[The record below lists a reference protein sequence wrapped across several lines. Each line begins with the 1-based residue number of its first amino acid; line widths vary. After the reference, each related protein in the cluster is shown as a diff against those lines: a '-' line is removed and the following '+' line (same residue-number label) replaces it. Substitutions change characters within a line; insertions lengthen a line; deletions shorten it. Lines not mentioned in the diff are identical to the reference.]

1 MNTDG
6 NTNLPAP
13 TTALKPWTKKRPL
26 TQPARSRAFPQCF
39 FQGFPK
45 NRLRQVDGHGDDILT
60 EVRRDDPGLFM
71 RICASLIPREVN
83 IHTTETR
90 PMTQL
95 SQAELEGI
103 IFEDI
108 SKLEH
113 ARMAMEPLVSRV
125 DEFDPVLADDM
136 RKVLDV

>member
-13 TTALKPWTKKRPL
+13 TTALKPWTKNGPSPNPRGRGHSPN
-26 TQPARSRAFPQCF
+26 AFSKAF
-39 FQGFPK
+39 LK
-45 NRLRQVDGHGDDILT
+45 SVSAKWMEHGDDVLT
-60 EVRRDDPGLFM
+60 EVRRDDPGLFL

-113 ARMAMEPLVSRV
+113 VRMAMEPLVSRV
-125 DEFDPVLADDM
+125 DEFDAVLADDM